1 MWIEM
6 PVAIVASLRCEYNPQ
21 TSNLLL
27 QLDTE
32 PAHLTSQ
39 GILPLPHKDLA
50 QEALLVEK
58 TPALV
63 GRRARLENLSIRLA
77 DRINLLRQVALDQRS
92 QQRGPHP

>member
-1 MWIEM
+1 M
-6 PVAIVASLRCEYNPQ
+6 VASLRCEYCPQ

-27 QLDTE
+27 QLLAK

-39 GILPLPHKDLA
+39 GILFLLRKDLA
-50 QEALLVEK
+50 QDVQRVEHTRAL
-58 TPALV
+58 A

-77 DRINLLRQVALDQRS
+77 DRIGPFRQAALDQRS